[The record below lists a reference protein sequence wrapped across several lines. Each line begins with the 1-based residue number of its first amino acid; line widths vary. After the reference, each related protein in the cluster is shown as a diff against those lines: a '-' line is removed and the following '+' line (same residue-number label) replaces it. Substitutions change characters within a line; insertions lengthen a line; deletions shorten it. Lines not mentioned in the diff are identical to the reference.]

1 MKKKMIGILLILCA
15 VLVLLQGFFVTW
27 KISVWMLAWVI
38 FLAYLSLTNFMERQF
53 GWGFIYGL
61 LAIFSLNGQYHFLP
75 ISNSVVVLSSVLA
88 VIGLNFLFKSPKKDW
103 KKRGKDAVALDI
115 IAYGFCGIIALVC
128 LVPFIMIVS
137 GSFSSE
143 SAIIQ
148 NGFSLLPQ
156 DFSLEAYK
164 TVFKDPMVV
173 FRAYGTTIG
182 LTIVG
187 TVLGLLLQTMTAY
200 VLSRKEFE
208 WRNQFSFF
216 FYFTTLFSGGLVPYY
231 VLMTQTLNLRDS
243 YLALLLPLLFS
254 VYNLLIM
261 KSYIVGLP
269 DSLIEAAKIDGC
281 GEFRILFR
289 IVMPL
294 IKPALATVGLFIA
307 LAYWNDWYNAML
319 YIKDTNK
326 YPLQYFLYQ
335 QVNDIE
341 AYKKLLANN
350 AAGSAVSA
358 ISLPTQSL
366 KMALTIVV
374 TGPIV
379 LAYPLVQKYFVQ
391 GITIGAV
398 KG

>member
-1 MKKKMIGILLILCA
+1 VKIKKGKD
-15 VLVLLQGFFVTW
+15 
-27 KISVWMLAWVI
+27 VI
-38 FLAYLSLTNFMERQF
+38 ALNILAYSFC
-53 GWGFIYGL
+53 GL
-61 LAIFSLNGQYHFLP
+61 
-75 ISNSVVVLSSVLA
+75 
-88 VIGLNFLFKSPKKDW
+88 
-103 KKRGKDAVALDI
+103 VAL
-115 IAYGFCGIIALVC
+115 FC
-128 LVPFIMIVS
+128 LVPFIMIVA

-143 SAIIQ
+143 AAIIE
-148 NGFSLLPQ
+148 NGFSLVPQ

-164 TVFKDPMVV
+164 TVFKEPIVV
-173 FRAYGTTIG
+173 FRAYATTIG

-187 TVLGLLLQTMTAY
+187 TIIGLLFQTMTAY
-200 VLSRKEFE
+200 VLSRKDFE

-231 VLMTQTLNLRDS
+231 ILMTSTLNLKDS
-243 YLALLLPLLFS
+243 YLALLLPLMFS

-261 KSYIVGLP
+261 KSYIRAIP
-269 DSLIEAAKIDGC
+269 DSLIDAAKIDGC
-281 GEFRILFR
+281 GEVRTLFQ
-289 IVMPL
+289 VVFPL

-319 YIKDTNK
+319 YIKSDEK

-335 QVNDIE
+335 KVNDIE
-341 AYKKLLANN
+341 AYKKMIANN
-350 AAGSAVSA
+350 AVSSSVVSSM
-358 ISLPTQSL
+358 SLPTQTL

>member
-1 MKKKMIGILLILCA
+1 MAEKASYTKIKK
-15 VLVLLQGFFVTW
+15 
-27 KISVWMLAWVI
+27 
-38 FLAYLSLTNFMERQF
+38 
-53 GWGFIYGL
+53 
-61 LAIFSLNGQYHFLP
+61 
-75 ISNSVVVLSSVLA
+75 
-88 VIGLNFLFKSPKKDW
+88 
-103 KKRGKDAVALDI
+103 GKDQIALDI
-115 IAYGFCGIIALVC
+115 IAYTFCGLIALFC
-128 LVPFIMIVS
+128 LVPFIMVLS

-143 SAIIQ
+143 AAITQ

-164 TVFKDPMVV
+164 TVFKDPIVV
-173 FRAYGTTIG
+173 FRAYATTIG
-182 LTIVG
+182 LTVVG
-187 TVLGLLLQTMTAY
+187 TLTGLLLQTMTAY
-200 VLSRKEFE
+200 VLSRKDFE
-208 WRNQFSFF
+208 WRNGFSFF

-231 VLMTQTLNLRDS
+231 ILITQTLNLKDN
-243 YLALLLPLLFS
+243 YLALMLPLLFS

-261 KSYIVGLP
+261 KSYITALP

-281 GEFRILFR
+281 GEFMTLFR

-319 YIKDTNK
+319 YISDETMH
-326 YPLQYFLYQ
+326 PLQYFLYKK
-335 QVNDIE
+335 VNNIE
-341 AYKKLLANN
+341 AYKKLLSN
-350 AAGSAVSA
+350 AGISSA
-358 ISLPTQSL
+358 IVSSMSLPTQTL

>member
-1 MKKKMIGILLILCA
+1 MESIKHSNKIKKGPD
-15 VLVLLQGFFVTW
+15 
-27 KISVWMLAWVI
+27 
-38 FLAYLSLTNFMERQF
+38 
-53 GWGFIYGL
+53 
-61 LAIFSLNGQYHFLP
+61 AI
-75 ISNSVVVLSSVLA
+75 
-88 VIGLNFLFKSPKKDW
+88 
-103 KKRGKDAVALDI
+103 ALDI
-115 IAYGFCGIIALVC
+115 ISYGFCGMVALVC

-143 SAIIQ
+143 EAIIQ

-164 TVFKDPMVV
+164 TVFKDPLVV
-173 FRAYGTTIG
+173 FKAYGTTIC
-182 LTIVG
+182 LTIAG
-187 TVLGLLLQTMTAY
+187 TAIGLLLQTMTAY
-200 VLSRKEFE
+200 VLSRKDFE
-208 WRNQFSFF
+208 WRNKFSFF
-216 FYFTTLFSGGLVPYY
+216 FYFTTLFSGGLVPYFI
-231 VLMTQTLNLRDS
+231 LITQTLNLRDN
-243 YLALLLPLLFS
+243 YLALLLPLVFS

-261 KSYIVGLP
+261 KSYIMGIP

-281 GEFRILFR
+281 GEFRTLFQ
-289 IVMPL
+289 VVLPL

-319 YIKDTNK
+319 YIKTEDK

-335 QVNDIE
+335 QVNNIE
-341 AYKKLLANN
+341 AYKKLLSNT
-350 AAGSAVSA
+350 AASSAAVSA
-358 ISLPTQSL
+358 LSLPTQSL

>member
-1 MKKKMIGILLILCA
+1 MA
-15 VLVLLQGFFVTW
+15 
-27 KISVWMLAWVI
+27 
-38 FLAYLSLTNFMERQF
+38 
-53 GWGFIYGL
+53 
-61 LAIFSLNGQYHFLP
+61 
-75 ISNSVVVLSSVLA
+75 SSKNANKV
-88 VIGLNFLFKSPKKDW
+88 KT
-103 KKRGKDAVALDI
+103 GKDVIILNT
-115 IAYGFCGIIALVC
+115 IAYSFCGLIALVC

-143 SAIIQ
+143 SAIIK

-156 DFSLEAYK
+156 DFSLEAYR

-173 FRAYGTTIG
+173 FRAYATTIG

-187 TVLGLLLQTMTAY
+187 TVTGLLLQTMTAY
-200 VLSRKEFE
+200 VLSRKDFE
-208 WRNQFSFF
+208 WRNKFSFF

-231 VLMTQTLNLRDS
+231 ILMTQTLNLRDS

-261 KSYIVGLP
+261 KSYIMGIP

-281 GEFRILFR
+281 GEFRILFQ
-289 IVMPL
+289 IVLPL

-319 YIKDTNK
+319 YIKDTTR

-350 AAGSAVSA
+350 AAGSAAVSA